1 MVKNIILWHHKL
13 TPYQEEE
20 EEEFDDEK
28 EKESLSSLVV
38 EAVRKADW
46 IDATM
51 GILSYGMPRKHI
63 LKVQREIKNANFHW
77 TLLSFGP
84 KLHGFNVYK
93 IVTEISSIFKH

>member
-20 EEEFDDEK
+20 EEEEFDDEK
-28 EKESLSSLVV
+28 EKESLSLVV

-51 GILSYGMPRKHI
+51 GIVSHGMPRKHI

>member
-1 MVKNIILWHHKL
+1 MVKKIILWHHKL

-20 EEEFDDEK
+20 EEEEFDDEK
-28 EKESLSSLVV
+28 EKESLSLVV

-51 GILSYGMPRKHI
+51 GIVSHGMPRKHI